1 MQEPRPN
8 REIHILDIRFQD
20 AAHQLADQIVKG
32 LDAPFNE
39 KTLPNRIQYD
49 EVGLLLYDKF
59 SSETPEYYLFG
70 LEMEILKAH
79 RDEIVQVMHSHSE
92 NAIVPGEA
100 IIELGAG

>member
-1 MQEPRPN
+1 MQEPRSN
-8 REIHILDIRFQD
+8 HEIHILDVRSQD
-20 AAHQLADQIVKG
+20 AARQLADQIVKG

-79 RDEIVQVMHSHSE
+79 GNEIVQLMHNHTG
-92 NAIVPGEA
+92 NAIVPGET